1 MAGAPRPRSGN
12 TTLHRDGTVSY
23 WSVYDQRWH
32 RSRAI
37 PDRELAAMDRASRRR
52 VSRHTAKRNPARRQA
67 YLTRAGRGDHPS
79 DVGAYGIVIKEER
92 NGRGHETVV
101 SGFVY
106 ERSAAADDD
115 LQQVQQMIHEGV
127 STEDIGR
134 TLYRQRN
141 PARRQARSTPKG
153 TANQPAAF
161 LLGAVPHAWDTG
173 VPLPDSWQGYALS
186 DPEVGTQ
193 WVMYLGRSGGER
205 SYSAIKRWAPD
216 ARRKRNGVGS
226 YQGVRYV
233 RKAGVIRYKD
243 PETGR
248 KMKIAQREGG
258 MREFR
263 RRVERYLRR
272 AA

>member
-37 PDRELAAMDRASRRR
+37 PDRELAAMDPASRRR
-52 VSRHTAKRNPARRQA
+52 VSRHTAK
-67 YLTRAGRGDHPS
+67 
-79 DVGAYGIVIKEER
+79 
-92 NGRGHETVV
+92 
-101 SGFVY
+101 
-106 ERSAAADDD
+106 
-115 LQQVQQMIHEGV
+115 
-127 STEDIGR
+127 
-134 TLYRQRN
+134 RN

-173 VPLPDSWQGYALS
+173 VPLPYSWQGYALS
-186 DPEVGTQ
+186 DPEDGTQ